1 MPRDIWES
9 VPALYPTRSHTHP
22 QSEATG
28 YGGGGYD
35 EVWEGMG
42 EYMGTG
48 PNFFRTRASSWS
60 CFFCRVMEL
69 VYSCSAAWSA
79 PPASGG
85 TAGGSP
91 ENQVGVRLRLASGLP
106 SQSLLGRRW
115 GMDSSRAPWEGLSR
129 KGDSQLCQPR
139 ELPEGILSLQGRQ
152 GGRGLPVSPE
162 APTVPLSQKQGSSL
176 KLFLASAHLLVVPT
190 PLWPVLNP
198 DSRLMGLP
206 SGPSRLPKAIPGP
219 LRSSCPDSLQVQ
231 GKMRLSKIPAALAL
245 PASSSQSKGHQ
256 ALAFGPLAIRP
267 FLYSSPNT
275 FSPRLPRALCPNG

>member
-1 MPRDIWES
+1 MGSRARACWE
-9 VPALYPTRSHTHP
+9 
-22 QSEATG
+22 
-28 YGGGGYD
+28 GGG
-35 EVWEGMG
+35 
-42 EYMGTG
+42 
-48 PNFFRTRASSWS
+48 
-60 CFFCRVMEL
+60 
-69 VYSCSAAWSA
+69 AWT
-79 PPASGG
+79 PPG
-85 TAGGSP
+85 
-91 ENQVGVRLRLASGLP
+91 
-106 SQSLLGRRW
+106 LLGRVSAGKETASCASPGNSLRV
-115 GMDSSRAPWEGLSR
+115 
-129 KGDSQLCQPR
+129 
-139 ELPEGILSLQGRQ
+139 LSLQGRQ

-256 ALAFGPLAIRP
+256 ALALGPLAIRP

-275 FSPRLPRALCPNG
+275 FDPRLPRALCPNG